1 MRWLV
6 NLLKGV
12 CRFTVLRWMS
22 AKVRNDAPQHVRQTD
37 LAMGSGSPQYRI
49 YISTTGHERMIH
61 ASSEREAALK
71 AEAALRQFHAQG
83 LAARVRIK
91 MLSAA
96 HGQRLAAYLKDV
108 TRELQMRDWSVEGTG
123 CALHPDC
130 RHSARFCE

>member
-1 MRWLV
+1 MRWLM
-6 NLLKGV
+6 NLRVELF
-12 CRFTVLRWMS
+12 RFGIMRWVS
-22 AKVRNDAPQHVRQTD
+22 ANVRNDGPQHVRQMDPT
-37 LAMGSGSPQYRI
+37 MGSGSSQYRI

-71 AEAALRQFHAQG
+71 AEAALRQFHVQG

-108 TRELQMRDWSVEGTG
+108 TRELQMRD
-123 CALHPDC
+123 
-130 RHSARFCE
+130 